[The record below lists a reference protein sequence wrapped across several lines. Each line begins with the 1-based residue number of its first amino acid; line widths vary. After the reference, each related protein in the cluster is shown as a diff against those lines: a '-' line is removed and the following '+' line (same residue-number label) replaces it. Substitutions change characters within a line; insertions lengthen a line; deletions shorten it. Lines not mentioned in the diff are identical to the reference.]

1 MGLIP
6 AYAGRTTELDGETII
21 AGAHPRLRGADFA
34 FLFAPNCALGSSP
47 LTRGGLAANTPSQP
61 ALGLIPAYA
70 GRTDL
75 RRPGLDRGRAHPR
88 LRGAD
93 WRSNLA
99 ALNLRGSS
107 PLTRGG
113 LPRAWTPDG
122 QPGLIPAYAGRT
134 INPPN
139 LKTSTRA
146 HPRLRGADA
155 SSTHAPRHPKGSSP
169 LTRGGPFVAELKQD
183 PSGLIPAYAGRT
195 PQCHIGL
202 GICWAHPRLRGADLI
217 FAAVQ
222 DGIVGSSPLTRG
234 GLVVSYDDPDPWRL
248 IPAYAGR
255 TDVLLLWCTAHAAHP
270 RLRGADKSQSLSW
283 VSSAGSSPLT
293 RGGPADVLEGVPM
306 SGLIPAYAGRTG

>member
-21 AGAHPRLRGADFA
+21 AGAHPLLRGADFA

-169 LTRGGPFVAELKQD
+169 LTRGGHHSVTLVWE
-183 PSGLIPAYAGRT
+183 YAG
-195 PQCHIGL
+195 
-202 GICWAHPRLRGADLI
+202 
-217 FAAVQ
+217 
-222 DGIVGSSPLTRG
+222 
-234 GLVVSYDDPDPWRL
+234 L

-270 RLRGADKSQSLSW
+270 RLRGADPPMYSR
-283 VSSAGSSPLT
+283 VSRCRGSSPLT
-293 RGGPADVLEGVPM
+293 RGGLGRGMGDSMSRVAHPRLRGADSAYSALPTTFMGSSPLTRGGRAHGAIPPA
-306 SGLIPAYAGRTG
+306 